1 MKNEI
6 INNASGRK
14 KSNITLIIICSA
26 FIIYYSVMSMI
37 SPARKLVEMDSEFGN
52 SPTENNSDEEKIY
65 NDSTYLKLMKD
76 RAFLQSR
83 IAMAGTDSIYLTINL
98 TDSTAN
104 IEISGVVVHRAK
116 MSCVRISNFFSKFQ

>member
-52 SPTENNSDEEKIY
+52 SPTENNSDEEKI
-65 NDSTYLKLMKD
+65 K
-76 RAFLQSR
+76 
-83 IAMAGTDSIYLTINL
+83 
-98 TDSTAN
+98 
-104 IEISGVVVHRAK
+104 
-116 MSCVRISNFFSKFQ
+116 